1 MDNNVLR
8 IKLISFKN
16 TTKSSSSHVFCYV
29 KKLTNLPLS
38 DDSSVILTQSDAST
52 ALVRSIGDTFDWTNS
67 DGNYCQLIFLKSKSK
82 VIADIILWYDHL
94 LKLVSD
100 RRHKESQTDLLCST
114 TIRKDYQFEF
124 SVRLLDDQMS
134 VLSEAPSTISKV
146 TLNSKLSGRQSI
158 RGHIMKIQQFNHPVY
173 CAICHGFIWGL
184 HHQGFECSQCS
195 LVTHRKCH
203 QQIPFWCRK
212 SLFPEPTTSNEGFRL
227 KFDIPHTF
235 KQHEAPFVRA
245 LVTRNHGHCNHC
257 GSPIFRNALKCTRT
271 IRKIEKLHNGLPC
284 SNSNNACLYLTDLAI
299 AYTFFPQFHLYTF
312 SFILVCHFIIH
323 EHCQSN
329 VPPMCT
335 LAYDSIAEAIPTTTP
350 PPHIGVRFH
359 PPKATINPREQ
370 SRSSSFDLSW
380 LESLSGLTVTT
391 NKAIPLPKFSDF
403 AYVGRVGDG
412 AFAQVYCVQH
422 IASKQH
428 MAVKVADGSNEQARQ
443 QLEVERQILFRYSQG
458 NPYMIRAYCTFHQ
471 GTKLFLVMEL
481 VQGGSLYHKIQTTR
495 MNEDDIRFYLAEL
508 ICVIQYLHSKN
519 IVYRD
524 LKLEHAVVCS
534 EGHIRLVDYG
544 LGRLLKSRD
553 EACHTFCGTYS
564 YMAPEVRCLE
574 TSSSEEGYSYAVDF
588 WALGIMFVQ
597 MLFGEQIDFASQMYS
612 NDDQS
617 TEQKNLAELLELPRH
632 TSPEALSCI
641 RGLLENDPKKRLGSP
656 DSPHGPIRDHPFFK
670 TGYRINWQD
679 IEDGVFKPLTKNQYI
694 APVLSDV
701 SIHRPLSTLLLDR
714 GSHGQADWLEAGR
727 STCTLAEDE
736 QLKSFDFINQS
747 TWLELIQADA

>member
-1 MDNNVLR
+1 MENNVLK

-16 TTKSSSSHVFCYV
+16 TTKSSSSHVLCYV
-29 KKLTNLPLS
+29 KKLTNLPSS
-38 DDSSVILTQSDAST
+38 DDSSVILAQTDSST

-67 DGNYCQLIFLKSKSK
+67 DGNYCQLIFLTSKSKSK
-82 VIADIILWYDHL
+82 VIADVILWYDHL
-94 LKLVSD
+94 LKLLDD
-100 RRHKESQTDLLCST
+100 RRYKESETDLLCST

-124 SVRLLDDQMS
+124 SVRLLDDQMP
-134 VLSEAPSTISKV
+134 VLSETPSTISKV
-146 TLNSKLSGRQSI
+146 TLNSKLSGRQTV
-158 RGHIMKIQQFNHPVY
+158 RGHIMKIQQFNHPVH

-212 SLFPEPTTSNEGFRL
+212 SLFPEPATSNEGFRL
-227 KFDIPHTF
+227 KFDVSHKF

-257 GSPIFRNALKCTRT
+257 GSPIFRNALKCT
-271 IRKIEKLHNGLPC
+271 
-284 SNSNNACLYLTDLAI
+284 
-299 AYTFFPQFHLYTF
+299 Q
-312 SFILVCHFIIH
+312 CHFIIH
-323 EHCQSN
+323 EHCKSN
-329 VPPMCT
+329 VPLMCT
-335 LAYDSIAEAIPTTTP
+335 LAYDSIAEAIPNTTP
-350 PPHIGVRFH
+350 PSHIGVRFH
-359 PPKATINPREQ
+359 PPKATINLREQ
-370 SRSSSFDLSW
+370 SRSSSFDFSW
-380 LESLSGLTVTT
+380 LESLSELNVTT
-391 NKAIPLPKFSDF
+391 NKAVPLPKFSDF

-428 MAVKVADGSNEQARQ
+428 MAIKVADGSNEQARQ

-458 NPYMIRAYCTFHQ
+458 NPYMIRAHCTFHQ

-544 LGRLLKSRD
+544 LGRLLKSHN

-574 TSSSEEGYSYAVDF
+574 TSSSEEGYSYPVDF

-597 MLFGEQIDFASQMYS
+597 MLFGEQIDFASQMFS
-612 NDDQS
+612 NGDQS

-632 TSPEALSCI
+632 TSPEACSCI
-641 RGLLENDPKKRLGSP
+641 HGLLENDPKKRLGSP

-670 TGYRINWQD
+670 MGYRIDWQE

-747 TWLELIQADA
+747 TWLELTQADA